1 MVTRHNPDTDFLSTL
16 LPIALCIAICVTGL
30 PDTAGAQGWQLG
42 PVIRFGVES
51 DDNAT
56 LNIRTDEEVSLS
68 GLMIDARAD
77 VEYSSA
83 KTSFSIQPRVTLRNY
98 PDDPDFDSD
107 DFFVRSDFSHEMQS
121 TTIGFRAFFEQ
132 QSVRTA
138 ERAVSDPEI
147 EDPDDITD
155 DETGRILRFGD
166 RNKWRISPNWSY
178 EFSRISSI
186 GVDVDYIDVQYDNVF
201 EGLLEG
207 YTDTRLNVTYRRS
220 FSAVST
226 GLLMVTGRTYD
237 PELDEN
243 DITGYGVLAGFEYSL
258 SQKMRLRAMFGI
270 EETDQS
276 GFDYDREPVGFIT
289 LIRNLETIRMSAQYR
304 RSVTGSGSGRLSVR
318 DSIFLNFGR
327 RLNERISAGLGVRA
341 YNSEEGRAG
350 ITLEERTYIQLR
362 SSFEWYLSRAWVIEA
377 DYRYTVNDPGPEVG
391 ERANSNQVNLW
402 IVYQPKAISRP

>member
-1 MVTRHNPDTDFLSTL
+1 MVTRHNPDHVVLGAL
-16 LPIALCIAICVTGL
+16 LPITLCIAICA
-30 PDTAGAQGWQLG
+30 TAFPNLARAQNWQLG
-42 PVIRFGVES
+42 PVLRVGLET

-68 GLMIDARAD
+68 GYLLDARAD

-83 KTSFSIQPRVTLRNY
+83 STSFSISPRAILRKY
-98 PDDPDFDSD
+98 PDEPDFDSD
-107 DFFVRSDFSHEMQS
+107 DIYVRSDFSHEMQS

-166 RNKWRISPNWSY
+166 RNKWRISPYWSY
-178 EFSRISSI
+178 EFSNISSI

-220 FSAVST
+220 FSAVNT
-226 GLLMVTGRTYD
+226 GLLTVTGRSYD

-243 DITGYGVLAGFEYSL
+243 DITGYGVLGGFEYSL
-258 SQKMRLRAMFGI
+258 SEKMRLRAMVGF

-276 GFDYDREPVGFIT
+276 GFDYDREPIGFVT

-304 RSVTGSGSGRLSVR
+304 RSVVGSGSGRLSVR

-327 RLNERISAGLGVRA
+327 RLSERVSAGLGVRA

-362 SSFEWYLSRAWVIEA
+362 SSFRWYLSRAWVIEA

-391 ERANSNQVNLW
+391 ERANSNQINLW
-402 IVYQPKAISRP
+402 IVYQPRSISVL